1 MTADP
6 MGSAHDQTTP
16 PIAPDFHVVT
26 SPTPRRDH
34 LADETATTAASMLT
48 PELLWWRDLV
58 RCNVVDPGFA
68 DDDSNVVARESA
80 KTRLAEIDREVA
92 RRERAARIDAGIP
105 SPSDIRYTI
114 WADIAAELRDVLPVP
129 MALEHLSWPMRRTG
143 RDRDGRDEYHGACPI
158 CGGKDRFIA
167 WGSPRSRWLCRQC
180 SHGRANDVISLW
192 RNAHPGL
199 GFRAACEQLAALAG
213 VAA

>member
-1 MTADP
+1 M
-6 MGSAHDQTTP
+6 
-16 PIAPDFHVVT
+16 IAPNVQGVT
-26 SPTPRRDH
+26 LPTPRRDH
-34 LADETATTAASMLT
+34 LADEAAATASAMIT
-48 PELLWWRDLV
+48 PELLWWRDLT
-58 RCNVVDPGFA
+58 RCNAVAPGFHDEDTDA
-68 DDDSNVVARESA
+68 VARLMAE
-80 KTRLAEIDREVA
+80 TQLAEIEREIA

-129 MALEHLSWPMRRTG
+129 MALEHLGWPMRRTG

-167 WGSPRSRWLCRQC
+167 WGAPRSRWLCRQC
-180 SHGRANDVISLW
+180 SHGRANDVIALW

-199 GFRAACEQLAALAG
+199 GFRTACEELAELAG